1 LEEIRLLTN
10 LETSTEK
17 LLQIV
22 LSGQPELEEKLNLP
36 QLRQLRQRI
45 MIRCKTSHLTK
56 EETHNYILERLKI
69 GGAAAG
75 QPHIFSSAATDTV
88 HLYSLGVPRVI
99 NLLCEHSLIN
109 GYVEHQRP
117 IQPKIVEDVARE
129 FQLDVVEPTA
139 SPEAL
144 RTSAELYNSEAF
156 IQNLGEAL
164 SRFRLSPTPSLRDKK

>member
-1 LEEIRLLTN
+1 
-10 LETSTEK
+10 
-17 LLQIV
+17 
-22 LSGQPELEEKLNLP
+22 
-36 QLRQLRQRI
+36 
-45 MIRCKTSHLTK
+45 
-56 EETHNYILERLKI
+56 
-69 GGAAAG
+69 
-75 QPHIFSSAATDTV
+75 
-88 HLYSLGVPRVI
+88 VI

-139 SPEAL
+139 SLEAI

-164 SRFRLSPTPSLRDKK
+164 SRFRLHPTSSLRDKK